1 MNDKIFNT
9 LSATAIRSVLLFSL
23 ATFGNLLSPQDAQAS
38 EFSLVALSN
47 GKAML
52 VVDDKPPKM
61 YAVGSMITATSKLIS
76 TNSNSATIEV
86 DGKKQT
92 VFLGHAVLRSEPI
105 KNSSVTLQASE
116 NGHFFTEGKI
126 NGGSNIRMLVDT
138 GASFVSMSA
147 NDARRLGIDYK
158 KGTPSRTSTANG
170 IVPTYLVRLDSIK
183 IGDIEL
189 FQVDAS
195 VQENDIGI
203 CLLGMSFLKRVS
215 MVREGQQMVLTKKL

>member
-9 LSATAIRSVLLFSL
+9 LSATTIRSVLLFSL
-23 ATFGNLLSPQDAQAS
+23 ASFGNLLSSEGAQAS

-52 VVDDKPPKM
+52 VVDDKLPKM

-92 VFLGHAVLRSEPI
+92 VFLGHAVLRSEPN

-195 VQENDIGI
+195 VQENDLGI

-215 MVREGQQMVLTKKL
+215 MVREGQQMILTKKL